1 MEPTIT
7 FHYYV
12 ILWNYQIRPCL
23 FFYGPSLNLIRRQT
37 PTLYH
42 HIDLQKTR
50 LSFIIVN
57 QLKLYNYFCISVPLP
72 LQDDHLNIGWYG
84 SLECHHQKKKVNS
97 NFRRTLVYTSF
108 LQKQQF
114 FVCLRARRRKN
125 NKIINCRPT
134 FFRIDSMY
142 HL

>member
-1 MEPTIT
+1 MKKNSFVNHTIRTWSFLSLQYFFLHPDLFLLRHVKILWNSFLIHYKKTGNHTSFLGHWKSQCMEPTIT

-57 QLKLYNYFCISVPLP
+57 QLMLYNYFCISVPLP
-72 LQDDHLNIGWYG
+72 L
-84 SLECHHQKKKVNS
+84 
-97 NFRRTLVYTSF
+97 
-108 LQKQQF
+108 
-114 FVCLRARRRKN
+114 
-125 NKIINCRPT
+125 
-134 FFRIDSMY
+134 
-142 HL
+142 

>member
-1 MEPTIT
+1 MKKNSLENHAIFTRSFLSLQYFFLHSDSFLLRHIKNLWNSFLIHYKKKPGKHTSFLGHWKSQCMEPTIT

-57 QLKLYNYFCISVPLP
+57 QLKLCNYFCISVPLP
-72 LQDDHLNIGWYG
+72 
-84 SLECHHQKKKVNS
+84 V
-97 NFRRTLVYTSF
+97 
-108 LQKQQF
+108 
-114 FVCLRARRRKN
+114 
-125 NKIINCRPT
+125 
-134 FFRIDSMY
+134 
-142 HL
+142 